1 MPNGR
6 KDLSACEETKDVF
19 GQQASVALIYLEVYQ
34 RNTYEMHKLLA
45 KINAKHVWLQRKLGN
60 RVVCPTDFE

>member
-1 MPNGR
+1 MGTLAFLAMHVVGGALDCGGKMPNGR

-34 RNTYEMHKLLA
+34 
-45 KINAKHVWLQRKLGN
+45 
-60 RVVCPTDFE
+60 